1 MSTASVKRELE
12 KYGLTPNRALG
23 QNFLASDTAARTI
36 AEAACENRCPVIEIG
51 PGMGALT
58 AELAQAGAAS
68 CTAAELAKRAPM
80 VAAIEI
86 DRRMAEIIADRL
98 PEVQLI
104 NEDALKADIPGLI
117 AALGGRANI
126 AANLPYYITT
136 PLCVRFLSIGAD
148 GGIPAMTLMMQKEA
162 AERFTA
168 KPGDRVYGPLTV
180 LAGDYYEVTKL
191 MELSRDMYYPQP
203 DVDSVVL
210 KLTAKGAEKLFEL
223 EWLLNRAFAM
233 RRKTLSNNLRAAGIS
248 DERLK
253 SLLGA
258 CGIEGNI
265 RAEKLTVAQ
274 FANIAREIGA
284 HGK

>member
-1 MSTASVKRELE
+1 MSTASVKCELE

-23 QNFLASDTAARTI
+23 QNFLVSDTAAAI
-36 AEAACENRCPVIEIG
+36 AGAACENRCPVIEIG

-58 AELAQAGAAS
+58 AELVK
-68 CTAAELAKRAPM
+68 CAPM

-86 DRRMAEIIADRL
+86 DKRMAEIIADRL

-104 NEDALKADIPGLI
+104 NEDALRADIPELI

-168 KPGDRVYGPLTV
+168 RPGDRVYGPLTV
-180 LAGDYYEVTKL
+180 LAGYYYEVTKL

-274 FANIAREIGA
+274 FANIAREIEA

>member
-1 MSTASVKRELE
+1 MSTASVKCELE

-36 AEAACENRCPVIEIG
+36 AEAACENGCPVIEIG

-58 AELAQAGAAS
+58 AELVK
-68 CTAAELAKRAPM
+68 CAPM

-136 PLCVRFLSIGAD
+136 PLCMLSLIH
-148 GGIPAMTLMMQKEA
+148 I
-162 AERFTA
+162 
-168 KPGDRVYGPLTV
+168 
-180 LAGDYYEVTKL
+180 
-191 MELSRDMYYPQP
+191 
-203 DVDSVVL
+203 
-210 KLTAKGAEKLFEL
+210 
-223 EWLLNRAFAM
+223 
-233 RRKTLSNNLRAAGIS
+233 
-248 DERLK
+248 
-253 SLLGA
+253 
-258 CGIEGNI
+258 
-265 RAEKLTVAQ
+265 
-274 FANIAREIGA
+274 
-284 HGK
+284 

>member
-1 MSTASVKRELE
+1 
-12 KYGLTPNRALG
+12 
-23 QNFLASDTAARTI
+23 
-36 AEAACENRCPVIEIG
+36 
-51 PGMGALT
+51 
-58 AELAQAGAAS
+58 
-68 CTAAELAKRAPM
+68 
-80 VAAIEI
+80 
-86 DRRMAEIIADRL
+86 
-98 PEVQLI
+98 
-104 NEDALKADIPGLI
+104 
-117 AALGGRANI
+117 
-126 AANLPYYITT
+126 
-136 PLCVRFLSIGAD
+136 
-148 GGIPAMTLMMQKEA
+148 
-162 AERFTA
+162 
-168 KPGDRVYGPLTV
+168 
-180 LAGDYYEVTKL
+180 

-253 SLLGA
+253 LLLGA

-274 FANIAREIGA
+274 FANIARGIEA

>member
-1 MSTASVKRELE
+1 MSTASVKCELE

-36 AEAACENRCPVIEIG
+36 AEAACENGFPVIEIG

-58 AELAQAGAAS
+58 AELVKCAQ
-68 CTAAELAKRAPM
+68 R

-104 NEDALKADIPGLI
+104 NEDALRADIPGLI

-148 GGIPAMTLMMQKEA
+148 GSIPAMTLMMQKEA

-168 KPGDRVYGPLTV
+168 RPGDRVYGPLTV
-180 LAGDYYEVTKL
+180 LAGYYYEVTTL
-191 MELSRDMYYPQP
+191 MVLSRDMYYPQP

-210 KLTAKGAEKLFEL
+210 KLTAKVAEKLFEL

-274 FANIAREIGA
+274 FANIAREIET

>member
-1 MSTASVKRELE
+1 MSTVSVKCELE

-58 AELAQAGAAS
+58 AELA
-68 CTAAELAKRAPM
+68 KRAPM

-104 NEDALKADIPGLI
+104 NEDALRADIPGLI

-148 GGIPAMTLMMQKEA
+148 GSIPAMTLMMQKEA

-168 KPGDRVYGPLTV
+168 QVDAAAVYLQDGTRDKPG
-180 LAGDYYEVTKL
+180 
-191 MELSRDMYYPQP
+191 
-203 DVDSVVL
+203 
-210 KLTAKGAEKLFEL
+210 
-223 EWLLNRAFAM
+223 AM
-233 RRKTLSNNLRAAGIS
+233 
-248 DERLK
+248 
-253 SLLGA
+253 LGA
-258 CGIEGNI
+258 AFTAFN
-265 RAEKLTVAQ
+265 
-274 FANIAREIGA
+274 
-284 HGK
+284 

>member
-1 MSTASVKRELE
+1 MSTASVKCELE

-36 AEAACENRCPVIEIG
+36 AEAACENRCPVIEI
-51 PGMGALT
+51 
-58 AELAQAGAAS
+58 AELVKCAQ
-68 CTAAELAKRAPM
+68 R

-104 NEDALKADIPGLI
+104 NEDALRADIPGLI

-148 GGIPAMTLMMQKEA
+148 GSIPAMTLMMQREA

-168 KPGDRVYGPLTV
+168 QVDAAAVYVNASTRFTDG
-180 LAGDYYEVTKL
+180 G
-191 MELSRDMYYPQP
+191 ELG
-203 DVDSVVL
+203 L
-210 KLTAKGAEKLFEL
+210 GAEI
-223 EWLLNRAFAM
+223 
-233 RRKTLSNNLRAAGIS
+233 GIS
-248 DERLK
+248 TQKLHARGPMGLNELVSYK
-253 SLLGA
+253 F
-258 CGIEGNI
+258 II
-265 RAEKLTVAQ
+265 RGDGQVRIL
-274 FANIAREIGA
+274 
-284 HGK
+284 

>member
-1 MSTASVKRELE
+1 MSTASVKCELE

-58 AELAQAGAAS
+58 AELV
-68 CTAAELAKRAPM
+68 KRAPM

-126 AANLPYYITT
+126 AANLPY
-136 PLCVRFLSIGAD
+136 
-148 GGIPAMTLMMQKEA
+148 
-162 AERFTA
+162 
-168 KPGDRVYGPLTV
+168 
-180 LAGDYYEVTKL
+180 
-191 MELSRDMYYPQP
+191 
-203 DVDSVVL
+203 
-210 KLTAKGAEKLFEL
+210 
-223 EWLLNRAFAM
+223 
-233 RRKTLSNNLRAAGIS
+233 
-248 DERLK
+248 
-253 SLLGA
+253 
-258 CGIEGNI
+258 
-265 RAEKLTVAQ
+265 
-274 FANIAREIGA
+274 
-284 HGK
+284 

>member
-1 MSTASVKRELE
+1 MSTASIKIELE

-23 QNFLASDTAARTI
+23 QNFLASDAAARAI
-36 AEAACENRCPVIEIG
+36 AAAACENGCPVIEIG

-58 AELAQAGAAS
+58 DWLV
-68 CTAAELAKRAPM
+68 KYAPR

-86 DRRMAEIIADRL
+86 DGRMAEIIADRL
-98 PEVQLI
+98 PEVRLI
-104 NEDALKADIPGLI
+104 NGDALKADIPGLI

-136 PLCVRFLSIGAD
+136 PLCTRLISIGAE
-148 GGIPAMTLMMQKEA
+148 GGIPAMTLMMQREA

-168 KPGDRVYGPLTV
+168 APGDRVYGPLTV
-180 LAGDYYEVTKL
+180 LAGYYYEVDKL

-210 KLTAKGAEKLFEL
+210 RLTAKGSERLPEL
-223 EWLLNRAFAM
+223 EWLLKSAFAM
-233 RRKTLSNNLRAAGIS
+233 RRKTLANNLRAAGMP

-253 SLLGA
+253 ALLGA

-265 RAEKLTVAQ
+265 RAERLTAAQ
-274 FANIAREIGA
+274 FADIAREINSPGE
-284 HGK
+284 

>member
-1 MSTASVKRELE
+1 M
-12 KYGLTPNRALG
+12 
-23 QNFLASDTAARTI
+23 
-36 AEAACENRCPVIEIG
+36 
-51 PGMGALT
+51 
-58 AELAQAGAAS
+58 
-68 CTAAELAKRAPM
+68 
-80 VAAIEI
+80 
-86 DRRMAEIIADRL
+86 RL
-98 PEVQLI
+98 
-104 NEDALKADIPGLI
+104 
-117 AALGGRANI
+117 
-126 AANLPYYITT
+126 
-136 PLCVRFLSIGAD
+136 LSLGAD
-148 GGIPAMTLMMQKEA
+148 GSIPAMTLMMQKEA

-180 LAGDYYEVTKL
+180 LAGYYYEVTKL

-233 RRKTLSNNLRAAGIS
+233 RRKTLSNNLRAAGMS

-258 CGIEGNI
+258 CSIEGNI

-274 FANIAREIGA
+274 FANIAREIET

>member
-1 MSTASVKRELE
+1 MSTASVKCELE

-58 AELAQAGAAS
+58 AELVKCAQ
-68 CTAAELAKRAPM
+68 R

-148 GGIPAMTLMMQKEA
+148 GSIPAMTLMMQKEA

-168 KPGDRVYGPLTV
+168 QVDAAAVYVNASTRFTDG
-180 LAGDYYEVTKL
+180 G
-191 MELSRDMYYPQP
+191 ELG
-203 DVDSVVL
+203 L
-210 KLTAKGAEKLFEL
+210 GAEI
-223 EWLLNRAFAM
+223 
-233 RRKTLSNNLRAAGIS
+233 GIS
-248 DERLK
+248 TQKLHARGPMGLNELVSYKFISRGD
-253 SLLGA
+253 GQ
-258 CGIEGNI
+258 I
-265 RAEKLTVAQ
+265 R
-274 FANIAREIGA
+274 
-284 HGK
+284 

>member
-1 MSTASVKRELE
+1 MSTASVKCELE

-36 AEAACENRCPVIEIG
+36 AEAACENHCPVIEIG

-58 AELAQAGAAS
+58 AELV
-68 CTAAELAKRAPM
+68 KRAPM

-86 DRRMAEIIADRL
+86 DRRMIIADRL

-104 NEDALKADIPGLI
+104 NEDALRADIPGLI

-180 LAGDYYEVTKL
+180 LAGYYYEVTKL

-258 CGIEGNI
+258 CGVEGNI

-274 FANIAREIGA
+274 FANIAREIEA

>member
-1 MSTASVKRELE
+1 MSTDSVKCELE

-58 AELAQAGAAS
+58 V
-68 CTAAELAKRAPM
+68 ELAKRAPM

-148 GGIPAMTLMMQKEA
+148 GSIPAMTLMMQKEA

-168 KPGDRVYGPLTV
+168 RPGDRVYGPLT
-180 LAGDYYEVTKL
+180 GYYYEVTKL

-210 KLTAKGAEKLFEL
+210 KLTAKGAEKLPEL

-274 FANIAREIGA
+274 FANIAREIEA